1 MRSLVAIALGLVL
14 AVSGGSALA
23 APAAHGKRPVPA
35 QGRHEGKDAAK
46 FPMPAA
52 AFKQKVDARLAK
64 ARQHMEAR
72 AAKLSADQAKELR
85 AKFDAGAAKVNA
97 EVAKVIADGTV
108 TKEEAKQVRQ
118 VSREMHPHRG
128 GKHARGNKGAKGQ
141 GKAKGKRPAKTD
153 A

>member
-72 AAKLSADQAKELR
+72 AAKLSADR
-85 AKFDAGAAKVNA
+85 AIIGESTNIGAA
-97 EVAKVIADGTV
+97 
-108 TKEEAKQVRQ
+108 
-118 VSREMHPHRG
+118 SRYSSY
-128 GKHARGNKGAKGQ
+128 AASVCC
-141 GKAKGKRPAKTD
+141 
-153 A
+153 